1 MALTVE
7 LNSAPALRQ
16 ELGPARLLPGPR
28 GEAATVA
35 VGSVASGESAAV
47 TNSGDEHDAVFDFV
61 LPQGGPGPGLEFD
74 WQGTELGVR
83 VAGEAEYAYSDLRGP
98 AGPAAGVIA
107 VTLAADGW
115 EGGQQEAENAAFL
128 AAGRAYLVSPAPE
141 SVEAYAAAGVKA
153 LDVTVDGVM
162 TFVCTAAPAE
172 ALSVSVIALEVA

>member
-7 LNSAPALRQ
+7 LKGAPALRQ

-83 VAGEAEYAYSDLRGP
+83 VAGEAEYAYSDQRGP
-98 AGPAAGVIA
+98 AGPAAG
-107 VTLAADGW
+107 W
-115 EGGQQEAENAAFL
+115 
-128 AAGRAYLVSPAPE
+128 AP
-141 SVEAYAAAGVKA
+141 
-153 LDVTVDGVM
+153 
-162 TFVCTAAPAE
+162 
-172 ALSVSVIALEVA
+172 IQR

>member
-7 LNSAPALRQ
+7 LKGAPALRQ

-47 TNSGDEHDAVFDFV
+47 TDAVFDFV

-115 EGGQQEAENAAFL
+115 DGGQQEAENAAFL

>member
-7 LNSAPALRQ
+7 LKGAPALRQ

-83 VAGEAEYAYSDLRGP
+83 VAGEA
-98 AGPAAGVIA
+98 AGVIA

-115 EGGQQEAENAAFL
+115 DGGQQEAENAAFL

>member
-1 MALTVE
+1 M
-7 LNSAPALRQ
+7 
-16 ELGPARLLPGPR
+16 
-28 GEAATVA
+28 
-35 VGSVASGESAAV
+35 
-47 TNSGDEHDAVFDFV
+47 

-83 VAGEAEYAYSDLRGP
+83 VAGDAEYAYSDLRGP

>member
-83 VAGEAEYAYSDLRGP
+83 VAGDAEYAYSDLRGP

-115 EGGQQEAENAAFL
+115 
-128 AAGRAYLVSPAPE
+128 
-141 SVEAYAAAGVKA
+141 
-153 LDVTVDGVM
+153 
-162 TFVCTAAPAE
+162 
-172 ALSVSVIALEVA
+172 